1 VFLVDLK
8 CDDGYFHCADG
19 TLCIRE
25 ANKCDGYNQCADGSD
40 EDNCGKLL
48 SVFSAMNIYKMN
60 MHHACLSTLVSVMQ
74 TDCCKMACMELTI
87 DNIGYCA

>member
-1 VFLVDLK
+1 VDLK

-48 SVFSAMNIYKMN
+48 SVFSAMNIYKN
-60 MHHACLSTLVSVMQ
+60 EYASRLS
-74 TDCCKMACMELTI
+74 EH
-87 DNIGYCA
+87 IGVCDANRLLQNGLHGAHDR

>member
-1 VFLVDLK
+1 MV
-8 CDDGYFHCADG
+8 
-19 TLCIRE
+19 TI
-25 ANKCDGYNQCADGSD
+25 
-40 EDNCGKLL
+40 
-48 SVFSAMNIYKMN
+48 SVQMGLMKTTVVSCCLFFSAMNIYKMN

>member
-1 VFLVDLK
+1 MFLVDLK

-48 SVFSAMNIYKMN
+48 SVLAP
-60 MHHACLSTLVSVMQ
+60 
-74 TDCCKMACMELTI
+74 
-87 DNIGYCA
+87 